1 MPTSVRSMSTTDWCS
16 ASMLVI
22 GITGPIAA
30 GKSTVD
36 AMLRELGADPV
47 IDADAVVHD
56 LYASST
62 ALQEAI
68 AAAFG
73 PEVRR
78 ADGGI
83 DRRALGARVFGK
95 PAALRQLQ
103 DIVYPATRAAVRERL
118 ASARPDAAAVI
129 DAVKLLEG
137 ELAPLCT
144 ERWWITADPAVQRRR
159 LMDGRGLAPEE
170 ADARLASQPRLEDWR
185 HLIDRVI
192 DNTGSLD
199 ETRRQVRE
207 AWNDLL
213 SRHGPRRQA

>member
-1 MPTSVRSMSTTDWCS
+1 
-16 ASMLVI
+16 MLVI
-22 GITGPIAA
+22 GVTGPIAA
-30 GKSTVD
+30 GKSTID

-47 IDADAVVHD
+47 IDADDVVHE
-56 LYASST
+56 LYATSD

-73 PEVRR
+73 AQVRR
-78 ADGGI
+78 PDGGI
-83 DRRALGARVFGK
+83 DRRALGARVFGDRS
-95 PAALRQLQ
+95 ALQQLQ

-118 ASARPDAAAVI
+118 AAARPDAVAVI

-144 ERWWITADPAVQRRR
+144 ERWWVAADPAVQRRR
-159 LMDGRGLAPEE
+159 LIDERGLSPEQ
-170 ADARLASQPRLEDWR
+170 ADARLTAQPRLEDWS

-199 ETRRQVRE
+199 QTRRQVRD
-207 AWNDLL
+207 AWDDLL
-213 SRHGPRRQA
+213 VRHGHPRVESEWP